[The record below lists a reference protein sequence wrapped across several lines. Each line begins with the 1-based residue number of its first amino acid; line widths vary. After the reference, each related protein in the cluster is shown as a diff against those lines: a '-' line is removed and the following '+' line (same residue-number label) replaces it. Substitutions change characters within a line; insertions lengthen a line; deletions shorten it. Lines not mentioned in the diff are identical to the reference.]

1 MVFRN
6 KAVKSFDLPTLLG
19 DHFVGNYIPITMLLH
34 AVAWLFFKSADWGH
48 HLVNIIFHVINSI
61 LVFQLGKR
69 LLKND
74 GIAALCCAIFLLH
87 PIQLESV
94 GWISE
99 LKTVLSST
107 FYLSGLLCY
116 FNYTQRAKK
125 TDLVYSFLFFIA
137 GCLSKSSVVVFP
149 LSMICMD
156 ILLQQRVSLKFL
168 VNKIPFFLLA
178 ILFGVI
184 NLRTQA
190 ADLFINHSH
199 EFPYYER
206 IGFAGFALL
215 KYLTLF
221 LLPVQLSV
229 IYPYPPNSA
238 PALITGYA
246 FLVILLSLIVLFIRR
261 KNFTL
266 LAFFL
271 FTLANLVL
279 VLQFIPFGEVL
290 YADRYMYIPVI
301 GFGWIFASLL
311 AKLNPSL
318 KIASGIIILTLALFS
333 FSRSNVWRSA
343 ITLYEDILKNFP
355 NSFVALNSVGVEYM
369 LNNNNEKALYYLNK
383 SIHVSPQNYKG
394 YYNRG
399 LLYLKTQKPE
409 LAVKSF
415 NESLKIYD
423 YPKAHIGRGSAQH
436 LLRNI
441 PKAME
446 DARYVLVTD
455 KNNVNAHFILGN
467 CYNDLN
473 QLDEALKEYSICL
486 DLRDDEADYYF
497 KRGIV
502 FGKKQDFTMC
512 ISDMNSCIALD
523 PQHYEAYYWRGVA
536 KVNLK
541 QNACEDFRIAAQ
553 QNFQA
558 AVNAYSKYCR

>member
-6 KAVKSFDLPTLLG
+6 KAVKSFDLSTLVSY
-19 DHFVGNYIPITMLLH
+19 HFVGNYIPFTMLIH
-34 AVAWLFFKSADWGH
+34 AIAWFFFKNADWGH
-48 HLVNIIFHVINSI
+48 HLVNIIFHVINGF
-61 LVFQLGKR
+61 LVFQLATR
-69 LLKND
+69 LLKNE
-74 GIAALCCAIFLLH
+74 GIASLCCAVFLLH

-107 FYLSGLLCY
+107 FYLAGLLCY
-116 FNYTQRAKK
+116 FNYTLREKK
-125 TDLVYSFLFFIA
+125 TDLLYSFLFFIA

-149 LSMICMD
+149 LSIICID
-156 ILLQQRVSLKFL
+156 ILLHQKFSVRFL
-168 VNKIPFFLLA
+168 INKIPFFLFS
-178 ILFGVI
+178 ILFGII

-190 ADLFINHSH
+190 ADLFINYSH

-221 LLPVQLSV
+221 LLPIQLSV

-246 FLVILLSLIVLFIRR
+246 FLAVLLFLIILFIRK
-261 KNFTL
+261 KNFTM

-271 FTLANLVL
+271 FTITNLVL

-290 YADRYMYIPVI
+290 YADRYMYIPVV
-301 GFGWIFASLL
+301 GFSWIFASLL
-311 AKLNPSL
+311 AKFNPAL
-318 KIASGIIILTLALFS
+318 KITSGIIIVGLAILS
-333 FSRSNVWRSA
+333 FSRSNVWQSA

-383 SIHVSPQNYKG
+383 SIRVSPQNYKG

-399 LLYLKTQKPE
+399 LLYLKNQKPE

-415 NESLKIYD
+415 DESLKIYD
-423 YPKAHIGRGSAQH
+423 YPKAYIGRGSANH
-436 LLRNI
+436 LLQNI

-446 DARYVLVTD
+446 DARYVLATD

-473 QLDEALKEYSICL
+473 QLDDALREYTFCL

-502 FGKKQDFTMC
+502 FGKKQDFIMC
-512 ISDMNSCIALD
+512 INDMNSCLALD
-523 PQHYEAYYWRGVA
+523 PMHYEAYYWRGVA

-541 QNACEDFRIAAQ
+541 QNACEDFRVAAQ

-558 AVNAYSKYCR
+558 AVNAYNNYCR